1 MDRNSLLRSLPKV
14 DDILN
19 NEHIKAIEGNI
30 NRALIIESIR
40 KNLNVLRED
49 ILKTPDDM
57 IQGYIIDF
65 DKLIDGIIIQAA
77 ESARPHLK
85 SVVNCT
91 GVIIHTN
98 LGRSVLCREAIEAVK
113 NVAANYSNLEYDL
126 ENGKRGS
133 RYSHIEYVLRKITG
147 AESAIVVNNNA
158 AAVLLALSTL
168 CKGKEA
174 VVSRGELVEIGGAF
188 RVPEVMEQSGAKLV
202 EVGTTNRTHPYD
214 YENAI
219 GENTGALLKVHT
231 SNYRILG
238 FTESVGQRELVDIG
252 RKYNVPVIEDIGSGN
267 FIDFSKYN
275 VAYEPSVQDAISSG
289 IDILTFSGDKM
300 LGGPQAGIIAGKAKY
315 IDMMKKNPLT
325 RAVRVDK
332 MTIAALEAT
341 LKKYIDEK
349 DAVSSIPTLRMIT
362 ETEEHIKKRAMILL
376 EKVKSCA
383 KDKAEVCLIKEF
395 SQIGGGAM
403 PLENLPTYAVCVKPE
418 YISANRLEENLRHNI
433 VPVIARVKDDGVLL
447 DVRTVNEDQYD
458 IIGDAVRSGL
468 SGGIS

>member
-133 RYSHIEYVLRKITG
+133 RYSHIEYILKEITG

-231 SNYRILG
+231 SN
-238 FTESVGQRELVDIG
+238 
-252 RKYNVPVIEDIGSGN
+252 
-267 FIDFSKYN
+267 
-275 VAYEPSVQDAISSG
+275 
-289 IDILTFSGDKM
+289 
-300 LGGPQAGIIAGKAKY
+300 
-315 IDMMKKNPLT
+315 
-325 RAVRVDK
+325 
-332 MTIAALEAT
+332 
-341 LKKYIDEK
+341 
-349 DAVSSIPTLRMIT
+349 
-362 ETEEHIKKRAMILL
+362 
-376 EKVKSCA
+376 
-383 KDKAEVCLIKEF
+383 
-395 SQIGGGAM
+395 
-403 PLENLPTYAVCVKPE
+403 
-418 YISANRLEENLRHNI
+418 
-433 VPVIARVKDDGVLL
+433 
-447 DVRTVNEDQYD
+447 
-458 IIGDAVRSGL
+458 
-468 SGGIS
+468 